1 MCLGV
6 PGVVVKIKDHEAVVD
21 FGGVRKTVDAFL
33 VEDLKPGDYV
43 IVHAGAIIAKISE
56 EEFKLIKEAFD
67 ELLKAY
73 EEMLAKPRS
82 NQR

>member
-6 PGVVVKIKDHEAVVD
+6 PGVVVELKDHEAVVD

-56 EEFKLIKEAFD
+56 EEFKSIKEAFD

-73 EEMLAKPRS
+73 EEMITGTTP